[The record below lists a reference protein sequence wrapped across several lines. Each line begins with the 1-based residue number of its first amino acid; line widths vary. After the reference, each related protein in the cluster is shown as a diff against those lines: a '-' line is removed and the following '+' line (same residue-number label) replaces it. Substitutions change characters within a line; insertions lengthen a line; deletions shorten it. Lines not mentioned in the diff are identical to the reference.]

1 MDSDAQMM
9 ERHSRLLA
17 RFAEQASSLA
27 EDLHACALSA
37 ETPEQKQAL
46 SLAFHR
52 MGRTLRQT
60 LALEARLRRDARRED
75 RIDEARADKLAKARV
90 AARRDRVRGA
100 VEALIWDEAEEDEQ
114 ADYLQLLDGR
124 LEYEDL
130 ADPEEPLEV
139 LIQRIAHEI
148 GLPDPPPLGVGA
160 GGEPGG
166 LAAGGRSPEATE
178 GVAAHSDNRSG
189 LQPPQSL
196 RDSSP
201 SGGASD
207 DGDADDYWRSSA

>member
-9 ERHSRLLA
+9 ERHGRLLA
-17 RFAEQASSLA
+17 RFAEQAASLA
-27 EDLHACALSA
+27 EDLHACGLAA

-60 LALEARLRRDARRED
+60 LALEAKLRRDGKRED
-75 RIDEARADKLAKARV
+75 RLDEARADKLVKARV
-90 AARRDRVRGA
+90 AARKDRVRGA

-130 ADPEEPLEV
+130 ADPEEPLET

-148 GLPDPPPLGVGA
+148 GLPDPPPA
-160 GGEPGG
+160 RS
-166 LAAGGRSPEATE
+166 AMRGRWPEGPE
-178 GVAAHSDNRSG
+178 GVEAH
-189 LQPPQSL
+189 QPQTPCLSTPSPPSAELPLTAL
-196 RDSSP
+196 RA
-201 SGGASD
+201 GGASD
-207 DGDADDYWRSSA
+207 DDPDDYWRSSA

>member
-1 MDSDAQMM
+1 MDSDAEMM
-9 ERHSRLLA
+9 ERHARLLG
-17 RFAEQASSLA
+17 RFAEQAASLA
-27 EDLHACALSA
+27 EDLHGCVLAA
-37 ETPEQKQAL
+37 ETPAEKQAL

-60 LALEARLRRDARRED
+60 LALEAKLRRDAKRED
-75 RIDEARADKLAKARV
+75 RLDEAHADKLAKARV
-90 AARRDRVRGA
+90 AARRDRVRRA

-148 GLPDPPPLGVGA
+148 GLPDPPPQ
-160 GGEPGG
+160 GEGDH
-166 LAAGGRSPEATE
+166 EVVE

-207 DGDADDYWRSSA
+207 DDPDDYWRSSA